1 MTPGRTGIKISIGLQ
16 CLAVAVIY
24 VLINYL
30 GFSHYERRDYS
41 RSQKFTLAEQT
52 KVILGE
58 FKQPLSIIV
67 VSSPSFL
74 SPVSQILGDVR
85 SLMTEILF
93 HKRQGLVVEY
103 VDPTRNPS
111 RIQAIQTKYSL
122 TNLDNVAIL
131 DYEGRQRVVNLA
143 EMGEFD
149 MSPLAQGE
157 APILLGF
164 RGEQILTSG
173 LMSLLKP
180 GSQNIYFLQGHGEP
194 SPDIGGDLSTWI
206 DAIHRQNATCI
217 PLSLSS
223 IDNVPDDAAA
233 VVIAAPKSDLDERE
247 AAVLASWLRLK
258 GKMLV
263 LLDPD
268 ASTPRLHALLAA
280 NGIRPQDD
288 RVLRL
293 IKLPFAMGILRD
305 VTAEV
310 LNNAEITRRLQ
321 GVNILFPGGTQ
332 SLSFD
337 KDLAQ
342 KEKIQIRPL
351 TQAAEEFWGETSYA
365 PNQAEGVRYDDG
377 LDHGQ
382 PVIIAALADRDGVED
397 DRVNVQTSRLIVV
410 GSSQFAYNT
419 SISQPGLD
427 LLIGCIHYLID
438 QGNLSGI
445 TAKNTVRFALQI
457 TDLQLSQ
464 LALVV
469 MVAMPAAAAML
480 GVIVWWRRR
489 S

>member
-24 VLINYL
+24 VLVNYL

-180 GSQNIYFLQGHGEP
+180 GTQNIYFLQGHGEP
-194 SPDIGGDLSTWI
+194 SPDISGDLSTWI

-223 IDNVPDDAAA
+223 IDKVPDDAAA
-233 VVIAAPKSDLDERE
+233 VRGFARLLRPGGLAVVTVPAGMALWSDWDVVLHHQRRYSRQALCALFGPGDWEILHVNHTNVF
-247 AAVLASWLRLK
+247 AYPAVWLLRRWRGWRGSSRADGKRAEDRLPPRW
-258 GKMLV
+258 LNV
-263 LLDPD
+263 LLRAAFVGAGLSRIPFPFGV
-268 ASTPRLHALLAA
+268 SLLLAA
-280 NGIRPQDD
+280 
-288 RVLRL
+288 
-293 IKLPFAMGILRD
+293 
-305 VTAEV
+305 
-310 LNNAEITRRLQ
+310 
-321 GVNILFPGGTQ
+321 
-332 SLSFD
+332 
-337 KDLAQ
+337 
-342 KEKIQIRPL
+342 
-351 TQAAEEFWGETSYA
+351 
-365 PNQAEGVRYDDG
+365 
-377 LDHGQ
+377 
-382 PVIIAALADRDGVED
+382 
-397 DRVNVQTSRLIVV
+397 
-410 GSSQFAYNT
+410 
-419 SISQPGLD
+419 
-427 LLIGCIHYLID
+427 
-438 QGNLSGI
+438 
-445 TAKNTVRFALQI
+445 
-457 TDLQLSQ
+457 
-464 LALVV
+464 
-469 MVAMPAAAAML
+469 
-480 GVIVWWRRR
+480 RRR
-489 S
+489 G

>member
-24 VLINYL
+24 VLVNYL

-111 RIQAIQTKYSL
+111 RIQAIQTKYNL

-131 DYEGRQRVVNLA
+131 DYEGRQCVVNLA

-194 SPDIGGDLSTWI
+194 SPDISGDLSTWI

-223 IDNVPDDAAA
+223 IDKVPDDAAA

-247 AAVLASWLRLK
+247 AAVATEEDFRSFGERIVILGAHP
-258 GKMLV
+258 GAV
-263 LLDPD
+263 G
-268 ASTPRLHALLAA
+268 AGAA
-280 NGIRPQDD
+280 DH
-288 RVLRL
+288 
-293 IKLPFAMGILRD
+293 
-305 VTAEV
+305 
-310 LNNAEITRRLQ
+310 AEI
-321 GVNILFPGGTQ
+321 
-332 SLSFD
+332 
-337 KDLAQ
+337 A
-342 KEKIQIRPL
+342 
-351 TQAAEEFWGETSYA
+351 
-365 PNQAEGVRYDDG
+365 
-377 LDHGQ
+377 
-382 PVIIAALADRDGVED
+382 RDG
-397 DRVNVQTSRLIVV
+397 DRQTTGGERL
-410 GSSQFAYNT
+410 
-419 SISQPGLD
+419 
-427 LLIGCIHYLID
+427 
-438 QGNLSGI
+438 
-445 TAKNTVRFALQI
+445 RFAGRAA
-457 TDLQLSQ
+457 DE
-464 LALVV
+464 
-469 MVAMPAAAAML
+469 VA
-480 GVIVWWRRR
+480 
-489 S
+489 

>member
-1 MTPGRTGIKISIGLQ
+1 MTPGRIGIKISIGLQ
-16 CLAVAVIY
+16 LLAVVVIY
-24 VLINYL
+24 ALVNYL

-52 KVILGE
+52 KVILSE
-58 FKQPLSIIV
+58 FKKPLTITV

-85 SLMTEILF
+85 SLMKEILF

-103 VDPTRNPS
+103 VDPTRNPT
-111 RIQAIQTKYSL
+111 RIQAIQTKYNL
-122 TNLDNVAIL
+122 TNLDNIAIL
-131 DYEGRQRVVNLA
+131 DYEGRQRLVNLA

-149 MSPLAQGE
+149 FSPLAQGE
-157 APILLGF
+157 APILLAF

-173 LMSLLKP
+173 LLSLLKP

-194 SPDIGGDLSTWI
+194 TPDISGDLSTWI

-217 PLSLSS
+217 PISLSS
-223 IDNVPDDAAA
+223 MDKIPDDAAA
-233 VVIAAPKSDLDERE
+233 IVIASPQSDLDERE
-247 AAVLASWLRLK
+247 AAILASWLHSK

-268 ASTPRLHALLAA
+268 ASTPRLHSLLTA
-280 NGIRPQDD
+280 NGILPQDD

-310 LNNAEITRRLQ
+310 LKNAEITRRLQ

-332 SLSFD
+332 SLAFD

-377 LDHGQ
+377 IDNGQ

-397 DRVNVQTSRLIVV
+397 DRLNVHTSRLIVV

-445 TAKNTVRFALQI
+445 TAKNTTRFSLQI

-469 MVAMPAAAAML
+469 MVTMPAAAALL
-480 GVIVWWRRR
+480 GLIVWWRRR

>member
-1 MTPGRTGIKISIGLQ
+1 MTPGRTGIKINIGLQ

-24 VLINYL
+24 ILVNYL
-30 GFSHYERRDYS
+30 GLVHYERRDYS

-52 KVILGE
+52 KVILKE
-58 FKQPLSIIV
+58 FKKPLTIII

-85 SLMTEILF
+85 NLMTEVLF

-111 RIQAIQTKYSL
+111 RVQALQTKYNV
-122 TNLDNVAIL
+122 TNIDNIAIL
-131 DYEGRQRVVNLA
+131 DYDGRQRLVNLA
-143 EMGEFD
+143 EMGDFD
-149 MSPLAQGE
+149 MSPIAQGE
-157 APILLGF
+157 APILQGF

-173 LMSLLKP
+173 LMALLKP

-194 SPDIGGDLSTWI
+194 SPDINGDLSTWV
-206 DAIHRQNATCI
+206 DAINRQNVICT

-223 IDNVPDDAAA
+223 TDKIPEDAAA
-233 VVIAAPKSDLDERE
+233 IAIVAAKSDLDERE
-247 AAVLASWLRLK
+247 AAILAAWLRVR

-268 ASTPRLHALLAA
+268 APTPHLHGLIAS
-280 NGIRPQDD
+280 NGIVPQDD

-293 IKLPFAMGILRD
+293 VKLPFAMGILRD
-305 VTAEV
+305 VTGEV
-310 LNNAEITRRLQ
+310 LKNAEITRRLQ
-321 GVNILFPGGTQ
+321 GVNILFPGATQ

-342 KEKIQIRPL
+342 KEKIKIRPL
-351 TQAAEEFWGETSYA
+351 TQAAEEFWGETKYA
-365 PNQAEGVRYDDG
+365 PNQAEGVHYDDG
-377 LDHGQ
+377 IDNGQ

-397 DRVNVQTSRLIVV
+397 DRLNVQTSRLIVV
-410 GSSQFAYNT
+410 GSSQFAFNT
-419 SISQPGLD
+419 SISRPGLD
-427 LLIGCIHYLID
+427 LLIGSIHYLVE

-445 TAKNTVRFALQI
+445 TAKNTTRFALQL
-457 TDLQLSQ
+457 TDIQLSQ

-469 MVAMPAAAAML
+469 MVGIPAVAAFL
-480 GVIVWWRRR
+480 GLIVGWRRR
-489 S
+489 A